1 MQIGKNNQSECLT
14 RSTNKNDNY
23 SGAEPVCITS
33 TDRTCRHSSITKVDP
48 SSAPHLY
55 IQSSG
60 PRHYYDAI
68 QRGSTKTEPILQRL
82 VLQPHAH
89 EPVRRYLP
97 CRLLPPTT
105 GISNRPQPQ
114 CISSQPSCFSARS
127 SPPPTL
133 FTSTRASPTINLPT
147 LNTTLSTPSWTPGT
161 CHATISLRHLH
172 HHLRAVHPRR
182 LARHR
187 HPLALRPR
195 RIRALPRERN
205 RRRAHPG
212 SFFRSELEV
221 V

>member
-105 GISNRPQPQ
+105 GISNCPQL
-114 CISSQPSCFSARS
+114 
-127 SPPPTL
+127 PPPTSPSSRSSL
-133 FTSTRASPTINLPT
+133 SSTRSAPPSPRSPAAAYSSPTPRT
-147 LNTTLSTPSWTPGT
+147 KSTSRTSRVFLS
-161 CHATISLRHLH
+161 L
-172 HHLRAVHPRR
+172 
-182 LARHR
+182 
-187 HPLALRPR
+187 
-195 RIRALPRERN
+195 
-205 RRRAHPG
+205 
-212 SFFRSELEV
+212 
-221 V
+221 